1 MAKNTFLSNK
11 FTPSQLT
18 KIYIIGAA
26 FVVFILS
33 WFFLQLST
41 PTKKETIETGEI
53 KNVINSRGT
62 RDVSIEAINEQ
73 FRELLAKNN
82 KMNKEVKQL
91 QELRLRD
98 EDKII
103 SSVLLTKDVLKL
115 KATVNSLSG
124 ELQKQKASEKK
135 RVDVLTDQ
143 LFNEMKIAAEL
154 GKTGKETLDI
164 VKDKYISGEIKLAKQ
179 IPLNDLEPVELN
191 INIVPKL
198 TDENNKSDILPE
210 VKRSHDGS
218 SFVYTDKVDIPLDKI
233 ALSEPQYNKRSKL
246 DSLDQSYRP
255 SDNALVD
262 KRTPQLMTIIESE
275 TIVED
280 ENDFYIPRGSILT
293 GQLITGVDV
302 PTSASTSDNPFPV
315 LVRIKKEA
323 ILANNNRMNEVNECF
338 ALMAGYGDLS
348 SERAYFRGESITC
361 ILADKTVIEASLGA
375 YAVGEDGKAG
385 LKGRLVTKNGKVLGN
400 TMLAGFGSGLAS
412 AFDVS
417 PVPVISTTS
426 DGQQQYQDVFS
437 PDAVQGGFAKG
448 ASLAME
454 KLADY
459 YLKLADAM
467 HPVIEIGAGRT
478 IDIIISKGSESEQ

>member
-11 FTPSQLT
+11 FSPSQLT
-18 KIYIIGAA
+18 KIYIAGAILA
-26 FVVFILS
+26 VFVVS
-33 WFFLQLST
+33 WFFLQLSA
-41 PTKKETIETGEI
+41 PTERVTEIKGEI
-53 KNVINSRGT
+53 TNVINSRGT

-73 FRELLAKNN
+73 FRELLTKNYEMEKRVN
-82 KMNKEVKQL
+82 LL
-91 QELRLRD
+91 QDLRKRD
-98 EDKII
+98 EDTII
-103 SSVLLTKDVLKL
+103 SSVILTKDVQQLKSKL
-115 KATVNSLSG
+115 NTLSSD
-124 ELQKQKASEKK
+124 LQRQKESEKK
-135 RVDVLTDQ
+135 RVGILTDQ
-143 LFNEMKIAAEL
+143 LFNEMHIASEL
-154 GKTGKETLDI
+154 GKTGEEALNI
-164 VKDKYISGEIKLAKQ
+164 VKNKYESGEIKLAKQ
-179 IPLNDLEPVELN
+179 VPINDLETVDIS
-191 INIVPKL
+191 INKVPKL
-198 TDENNKSDILPE
+198 TDNDNKSDILPE
-210 VKRSHDGS
+210 VKRLSNNN
-218 SFVYTDKVDIPLDKI
+218 SFVYTDKVDIPVDKI
-233 ALSEPQYNKRSKL
+233 ALSEPVYSQRSKL
-246 DSLDQSYRP
+246 GSLDNTYRGGN
-255 SDNALVD
+255 DLLVD

-275 TIVED
+275 SIVED
-280 ENDFYIPRGSILT
+280 ENPFYIPRGSILS

-361 ILADKTVIEASLGA
+361 ILEDKTVIEASLGA

-412 AFDVS
+412 AFDVN
-417 PVPVISTTS
+417 PVPVISTSS

-437 PDAVQGGFAKG
+437 ADAVQGGFAQG
-448 ASLAME
+448 ASKAMD

-478 IDIIISKGSESEQ
+478 IDIIISKGSENEE